1 MILGRRR
8 TLVAHP
14 WRELMSEQYN
24 VSVTISAIEMEAARI
39 EQEHAMQ
46 QKNCMCA
53 VCQDQR
59 YRRKA
64 ADDAR
69 LQLIEKAAREVL
81 EQVKGDPK
89 YLYVITDPR
98 KASAALI
105 ALRQALGDGR
115 E

>member
-1 MILGRRR
+1 
-8 TLVAHP
+8 
-14 WRELMSEQYN
+14 MSEQYN
-24 VSVTISAIEMEAARI
+24 VSVTISAIEMESARI

-69 LQLIEKAAREVL
+69 LQLIEKAAREVVASHNGERSAIDFAAVSLKRL
-81 EQVKGDPK
+81 E
-89 YLYVITDPR
+89 
-98 KASAALI
+98 

>member
-1 MILGRRR
+1 
-8 TLVAHP
+8 
-14 WRELMSEQYN
+14 MSEQYN
-24 VSVTISAIEMEAARI
+24 VSVTISAIEMESARI

-69 LQLIEKAAREVL
+69 LQLIEKAAREVVRYAFSKDSEDERNMWAML
-81 EQVKGDPK
+81 HE
-89 YLYVITDPR
+89 
-98 KASAALI
+98 
-105 ALRQALGDGR
+105 LRQALGDGR